1 MCATSRFPD
10 GRWTGGRTRRPARC
24 GRLEAHL
31 RYRPPGQPHFGGITE
46 RLIGTL
52 MRDAHELPGTTF
64 SSTVERGAYDTDAMA
79 ALTLRDPQQVEI
91 AHWDWHHSFLNL
103 TVDGE

>member
-1 MCATSRFPD
+1 
-10 GRWTGGRTRRPARC
+10 
-24 GRLEAHL
+24 
-31 RYRPPGQPHFGGITE
+31 
-46 RLIGTL
+46 